1 MTDNNADNILQH
13 PIIIRFVAWLEKKD
27 KKMSSRYSR
36 PPNSSLYVRN
46 LHHESR
52 PEDIRRLFGKY
63 GRITDVY
70 IPLDY
75 YTRESRGFS
84 YVQYPFYIRDAEDA
98 HYYLDRVV
106 LLGRE
111 LEVQFAEGDRKTP
124 TQMRGK
130 EKRESYSSGGGGGYS
145 SGRRDQDESRRSRSR
160 SPRRRRRR
168 SHSRSRSRSPKRR
181 ERTSER
187 PSERTSRGERSR
199 DSHRD
204 IKREKERERSRSR
217 SRSRSQSPARSA
229 SRSRSASAAAVFSD
243 KEEQHGGQQ
252 SRSASPN

>member
-1 MTDNNADNILQH
+1 M
-13 PIIIRFVAWLEKKD
+13 
-27 KKMSSRYSR
+27 SRYSR

-46 LHHESR
+46 LHHETR
-52 PEDIRRLFGKY
+52 PEDLRRLFGKY

-75 YTRESRGFS
+75 YTRESRGFA
-84 YVQYPFYIRDAEDA
+84 YVQFEDIRDAEDA

-106 LLGRE
+106 LHGRE

-124 TQMRGK
+124 SQMRSK
-130 EKRESYSSGGGGGYS
+130 EKRDTHGGGGGYS
-145 SGRRDQDESRRSRSR
+145 SSRRDYQDEGYSRRSRSR

-168 SHSRSRSRSPKRR
+168 SHSRSRSRSPRRR
-181 ERTSER
+181 ERT
-187 PSERTSRGERSR
+187 TRGERSR

-204 IKREKERERSRSR
+204 TRRERERERTRSPSRSR
-217 SRSRSQSPARSA
+217 SASPARSA
-229 SRSRSASAAAVFSD
+229 SRSRSGSPAAEFSD
-243 KEEQHGGQQ
+243 KEEEQGGGQ

>member
-1 MTDNNADNILQH
+1 
-13 PIIIRFVAWLEKKD
+13 
-27 KKMSSRYSR
+27 MSSRYSR

-46 LHHESR
+46 LHHDTR
-52 PEDIRRLFGKY
+52 PEDLRRMFGKY

-75 YTRESRGFS
+75 YTRESRGFA
-84 YVQYPFYIRDAEDA
+84 YVQFEDIRDAEDA

-124 TQMRGK
+124 QQMRGK
-130 EKRESYSSGGGGGYS
+130 EKRETYGGGSYSS
-145 SGRRDQDESRRSRSR
+145 RRDYQDDSYSRRSRSR

-168 SHSRSRSRSPKRR
+168 SHSRSKSRSPKRR
-181 ERTSER
+181 ERS
-187 PSERTSRGERSR
+187 SRSERSR

-204 IKREKERERSRSR
+204 SKREKERERSRSR
-217 SRSRSQSPARSA
+217 SRSRSPSPARSA
-229 SRSRSASAAAVFSD
+229 ASRSRSGSPAAEFSD
-243 KEEQHGGQQ
+243 KEEEQGGQ
-252 SRSASPN
+252 SRSPSPN